1 VVFNNFLG
9 IYNMASNLRRVS
21 EILHDMVE
29 EFKQSNDEW
38 EKRYGSANVSRSSN
52 DGVGT
57 NNDESIGNRANGNS
71 CKQPKGEC
79 K

>member
-1 VVFNNFLG
+1 
-9 IYNMASNLRRVS
+9 MASNLKKVS

-29 EFKQSNDEW
+29 EFRKSNDEW
-38 EKRYGSANVSRSSN
+38 ERRYGSANVSRSSN

-57 NNDESIGNRANGNS
+57 NNDKSIGNRTNGNS
-71 CKQPKGEC
+71 CEQSKGEC

>member
-1 VVFNNFLG
+1 MVFSNFLD
-9 IYNMASNLRRVS
+9 IYNMASNLKRVS

-38 EKRYGSANVSRSSN
+38 EKRYGSTNVSRSSD
-52 DGVGT
+52 DGVRT
-57 NNDESIGNRANGNS
+57 NNDESIGNRTNGNS
-71 CKQPKGEC
+71 CKQSKGEC